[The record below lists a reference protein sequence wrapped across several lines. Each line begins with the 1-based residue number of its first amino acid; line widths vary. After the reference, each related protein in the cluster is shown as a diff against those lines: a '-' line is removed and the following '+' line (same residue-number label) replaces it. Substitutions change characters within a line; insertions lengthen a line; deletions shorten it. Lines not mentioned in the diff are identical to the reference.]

1 MLLFFYSFE
10 KAKNIE
16 NIIYIN
22 NIFFIF
28 FIFLFFIFI
37 TFKENIFS
45 INLLYQSSAF
55 DILYNNEKIPR
66 SSGLS
71 RMGLIVFIFLNS
83 LYFAEKVKIQKLY
96 ISIINIFLISVIFLL
111 QSRGAILCLL
121 IIFILSNVLYKFESI
136 IQRIKYF
143 IFIILIP
150 IFLFITYS
158 NGKIFLVNEFGGKKE
173 ISQPKKKLKIKN
185 LEIDLRKDF
194 VLENNGDNTINKIY
208 AFSNNRMNAWE
219 FLLQIFINSK
229 INENMKKK
237 LIKSGYKPDTFQK
250 IKNKNYLTGYG
261 PQADRYLLK
270 NESKLNASK
279 NVIGPFGAHASNGYV
294 YSLICSGILGLITF
308 TLINFIIFFKII
320 RLIFHY
326 KLNFKTIDPFLASSI
341 FILIFLQ
348 FRVLFENSFSVFG
361 VDLIM
366 LISSYLIVQ
375 KHYRS
380 LQF

>member
-1 MLLFFYSFE
+1 MYKILKIYKNNLQHIKYLSILFLFWSSINTGSKYIRLEYLQDEFINNPLNFFRAYAPYLIFFFIIVFEMIIKKKSYKFDSLFYLFFLYCLFQLFGLFKNPINIYEHYWIICLYALLLFFYSFE

-229 INENMKKK
+229 INET
-237 LIKSGYKPDTFQK
+237 S
-250 IKNKNYLTGYG
+250 
-261 PQADRYLLK
+261 
-270 NESKLNASK
+270 E
-279 NVIGPFGAHASNGYV
+279 
-294 YSLICSGILGLITF
+294 
-308 TLINFIIFFKII
+308 
-320 RLIFHY
+320 
-326 KLNFKTIDPFLASSI
+326 
-341 FILIFLQ
+341 
-348 FRVLFENSFSVFG
+348 RVNN
-361 VDLIM
+361 
-366 LISSYLIVQ
+366 
-375 KHYRS
+375 
-380 LQF
+380 